1 MQNNLNDI
9 TVDMTRSDE
18 FIKTIPNTFLNEPC
32 KEEKIYYNII
42 PTNTSEFQRSDV
54 TIRSLNFPTSA
65 SVHGTPDFNMFS
77 NPYAL
82 P

>member
-1 MQNNLNDI
+1 MQNNLDDI

-18 FIKTIPNTFLNEPC
+18 FIKTIPNTFLNGPC

-42 PTNTSEFQRSDV
+42 PTNTSEFQRSD
-54 TIRSLNFPTSA
+54 IIEFSNIGIC
-65 SVHGTPDFNMFS
+65 GTPDFNMFS